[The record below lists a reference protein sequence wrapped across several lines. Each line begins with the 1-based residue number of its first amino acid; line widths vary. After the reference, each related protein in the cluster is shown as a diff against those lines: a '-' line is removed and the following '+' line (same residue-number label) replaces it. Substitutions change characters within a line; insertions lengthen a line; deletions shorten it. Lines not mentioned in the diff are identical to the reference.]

1 MATSRAPLRFAEAV
15 SATVSESAGSG
26 FFFDYDGTIAPIM
39 RDPGAVFPVA
49 GALERLQVLAR
60 LVSKVAIVSSRPAAY
75 LRDRF
80 SDAPQLRLFGL
91 YGMQTV
97 ENGRVRTDAEAEP
110 WAPVMRRVAEE
121 AARDLPREILIEDKA
136 LIVALH
142 YRSAPALRGAVER
155 WSSRKAA
162 ELGLREQ
169 YGRMVVELRPPVE
182 RDKGTVVAR
191 EIETLTRAWYFGDD
205 LSDGRAFDALR
216 GREERDPAFMG
227 VRVAV
232 ANTETGDELARVA
245 DFTVESPE
253 DTPALLDH
261 VISAF
266 PGRPPVVGAGSRHR

>member
-15 SATVSESAGSG
+15 SATVSESARSG

-39 RDPGAVFPVA
+39 HDPGAVSPVA
-49 GALERLQVLAR
+49 GAVERLQVLAR
-60 LVSKVAIVSSRPAAY
+60 LVSKVAIVSARPAAY
-75 LRDRF
+75 LCDRF

-97 ENGRVRTDAEAEP
+97 EDGRVRTDARAEP

-121 AARDLPREILIEDKA
+121 AARDLPREILVEDKA

-216 GREERDPAFMG
+216 RREERDPAFMG

-232 ANTETGDELARVA
+232 ANAETGDELARVA

-266 PGRPPVVGAGSRHR
+266 PGRPPVVGAGSRPR